1 MILFLVDM
9 PKPTHGMSSI
19 NQQMWLR
26 CQQQQVDARLINTVP
41 SFAAALFHTRWWFVV
56 KLFYSVTVFF
66 RLLLCLV
73 FHRPVLVYRSLN
85 GGIGQV
91 FDLCFL
97 LLLRCSRAQVVLH
110 HHSFSYLR
118 QPSAL
123 FRLVLRLL
131 KPDDRHLVLGA
142 SMASQLGKLYQV
154 PSQSIFI
161 ISNLS
166 FFTANSHPL
175 DTVQHSHHVNAPP
188 LKVGHLANLSFEKG
202 LREFVDVVIALH
214 QSGVAT
220 QAVLAGPYSS
230 PEVADYVMTQ
240 TTIYPFIQSI
250 GPVYD
255 AEKKHFFADLDLFLF
270 PSKYVNE
277 AEPLVLFEAA
287 QQGLLLAGTD
297 RGCMAEQI
305 NLFGGFCFTEATS
318 AIDIAKHI
326 AVMNDTGLFDI
337 ERKIARQLIFST
349 FQAQSQQRLQQVIN
363 YIKEGYVPESSA
375 V

>member
-26 CQQQQVDARLINTVP
+26 CQQAGVDVRLINTVP
-41 SFAAALFHTRWWFVV
+41 SFAASLFHTRWWFAL
-56 KLFYSVTVFF
+56 KLFHSLLVFA
-66 RLLLCLV
+66 RLLLCLL
-73 FHRPVLVYRSLN
+73 FNKPVLVYRSLN
-85 GGIGQV
+85 GGIGQL

-110 HHSFSYLR
+110 HHSFSYLH

-131 KPDDRHLVLGA
+131 KPEDRHLVLG
-142 SMASQLGKLYQV
+142 SPMASQLRTLYQV
-154 PSQSIFI
+154 RSESIRA

-166 FFTANSHPL
+166 FFAQDEHHADKEQQGFNS
-175 DTVQHSHHVNAPP
+175 TGVP
-188 LKVGHLANLSFEKG
+188 LKLGHLANLSFEKG
-202 LREFVDVVIALH
+202 LREFVDVVIALN

-230 PEVADYVMTQ
+230 PEVADYVMAQ
-240 TTIYPFIQSI
+240 TSKFPFIQSI
-250 GPVYD
+250 GSVYGPD
-255 AEKKHFFADLDLFLF
+255 KQRFLADLDLFLF

-287 QQGLLLAGTD
+287 QQGVLLAGTG

-305 NLFGGFCFTEATS
+305 KLFEGFCFTETMA
-318 AIDIAKHI
+318 AVDVAREI
-326 AVMNDTGLFDI
+326 AVLHAAGVFAAPN
-337 ERKIARQLIFST
+337 KAARQSSFAKVQT
-349 FQAQSQQRLQQVIN
+349 QSQRQLQQMID
-363 YIKEGYVPESSA
+363 YFKDGYVPESSA

>member
-56 KLFYSVTVFF
+56 KLFYSVAVFF

-73 FHRPVLVYRSLN
+73 FRRPVLVYRSLN

-154 PSQSIFI
+154 PSQSICT

-166 FFTANSHPL
+166 FFTDDNHPAE
-175 DTVQHSHHVNAPP
+175 TVQQCLHVSVTP
-188 LKVGHLANLSFEKG
+188 LKIGHLANLSFEKG
-202 LREFVDVVIALH
+202 VREFVEVVIALH
-214 QSGVAT
+214 QSGVAV
-220 QAVLAGPYSS
+220 QAVMAGPYSS
-230 PEVADYVMTQ
+230 PDVADYVVTQ
-240 TTIYPFIQSI
+240 TAKYPFIQSI
-250 GPVYD
+250 GPVYG
-255 AEKKHFFADLDLFLF
+255 AEKQRFFADLDLFLF

-287 QQGLLLAGTD
+287 QQGAFLAGTD

-305 NLFGGFCFTEATS
+305 NLFEGFCFTEATS
-318 AIDIAKHI
+318 AIDIARQI
-326 AVMNDTGLFDI
+326 ADLKAAGLFDV
-337 ERKIARQLIFST
+337 ERKIARQMSFSQV
-349 FQAQSQQRLQQVIN
+349 QAQSQLRLQQMID
-363 YIKEGYVPESSA
+363 YFKEGYVPESSA

>member
-26 CQQQQVDARLINTVP
+26 CQQQQVEARLINTVP

-56 KLFYSVTVFF
+56 KLLYSVAVFF

-85 GGIGQV
+85 GGIGQL

-154 PSQSIFI
+154 PSQSICT
-161 ISNLS
+161 ISILS
-166 FFTANSHPL
+166 FFTDDNHPAEP
-175 DTVQHSHHVNAPP
+175 VQQSLHVSETP
-188 LKVGHLANLSFEKG
+188 LKIGHLANLSFEKG
-202 LREFVDVVIALH
+202 VREFVDVVIALH
-214 QSGVAT
+214 QSGVVV
-220 QAVLAGPYSS
+220 QAVMAGPYSS
-230 PEVADYVMTQ
+230 PDVAEYVGTQ
-240 TTIYPFIQSI
+240 TAKCPFIRSI
-250 GPVYD
+250 GPVYGT
-255 AEKKHFFADLDLFLF
+255 EKHRFFADLDLFLF

-287 QQGLLLAGTD
+287 QQGAFLAGTD

-305 NLFGGFCFTEATS
+305 NLFEGFCFTEATS
-318 AIDIAKHI
+318 AIDIARQI
-326 AVMNDTGLFDI
+326 ADLKAAGLFDV
-337 ERKIARQLIFST
+337 ERKIARQMSFSQV
-349 FQAQSQQRLQQVIN
+349 QAQSQLRLQQMVD
-363 YIKEGYVPESSA
+363 YFKEGYVPESSA

>member
-26 CQQQQVDARLINTVP
+26 CQQQKVDARLINTVP

-56 KLFYSVTVFF
+56 KLFYSVAVFF
-66 RLLLCLV
+66 RLLWCLV
-73 FHRPVLVYRSLN
+73 FDRPVLVYRSLN

-142 SMASQLGKLYQV
+142 SMASQLGTLYQV
-154 PSQSIFI
+154 AGQSICT

-166 FFTANSHPL
+166 FFTDESHPSEPAQQSL
-175 DTVQHSHHVNAPP
+175 NVSAPP
-188 LKVGHLANLSFEKG
+188 LKIGHLANLSFEKG
-202 LREFVDVVIALH
+202 IREFVDVVIALH
-214 QSGVAT
+214 QSGVAV
-220 QAVLAGPYSS
+220 QVVIAGPYSS
-230 PEVADYVMTQ
+230 PDVADYVVTQ
-240 TTIYPFIQSI
+240 TAEYSFIQSI
-250 GPVYD
+250 GPVYGV
-255 AEKKHFFADLDLFLF
+255 EKQHFFADLDLFLF

-287 QQGLLLAGTD
+287 QQGAFLAGTD

-305 NLFGGFCFTEATS
+305 NLFEGFCFTEATT
-318 AIDIAKHI
+318 AVDIARQI
-326 AVMNDTGLFDI
+326 ADLKAAGLFDVD
-337 ERKIARQLIFST
+337 RKIARQTSFSRV
-349 FQAQSQQRLQQVIN
+349 QAQSQLRLQQMIEFF
-363 YIKEGYVPESSA
+363 KEGYVPKSSA